1 MCPHLLPI
9 VITPEGAGRG
19 LWKGRGGSSLDSVK
33 AIVLAVVW
41 AAGLAVAGAA
51 LESKVFVIGDAD
63 LQEVEA
69 AVKASLSPQGK
80 TVLLPRERKLLVQDE
95 AEYLPMAE
103 AIIAA
108 FNAPR
113 PNVRVEVMF
122 QEAGGIDDRRLE
134 VRGRIGGRD
143 ISAGNRPGP
152 NGLEIDAVNRRTTS
166 SRTANQFLMVQS
178 GRTASIRVAQEVP
191 FVDYFYDYALGLGYV
206 TGVQTRWRSIGAQM
220 AVTPRVRGDW
230 VEVELYPQI
239 TTLVDAR
246 QEVIDFRELATVVTV
261 ASGQVV
267 QVGGFQGASEEF
279 NRNFFSGGGRSGG
292 SQTSSFSVRATV
304 Q

>member
-1 MCPHLLPI
+1 MKLSIL
-9 VITPEGAGRG
+9 A
-19 LWKGRGGSSLDSVK
+19 
-33 AIVLAVVW
+33 VLAW
-41 AAGLAVAGAA
+41 AAGLGVAWAA

-69 AVKASLSPQGK
+69 AVKVALSPKGK
-80 TVLLPRERKLLVQDE
+80 TVLLPLERKLLVQDE

-103 AIIAA
+103 AIIAQ

-122 QEAGGIDDRRLE
+122 QEDGGIDDRRVE

-143 ISAGNRPGP
+143 ISVGNRPGP
-152 NGLEIDAVNRRTTS
+152 NGLGIDAVNRRTTTA
-166 SRTANQFLMVQS
+166 RTANQFLMVQS

-191 FVDYFYDYALGLGYV
+191 FVDYFYEYALGLGYI
-206 TGVQTRWRSIGAQM
+206 TGAQTRWRSIGSQM
-220 AVTPRVRGDW
+220 AVTPRVRGNL

-246 QEVIDFRELATVVTV
+246 QEIIDFRELATIVTV
-261 ASGQVV
+261 ASGQTV

-279 NRNFFSGGGRSGG
+279 NRNFFSGAGRSRG
-292 SQTSSFSVRATV
+292 SQNSSFSLRATV